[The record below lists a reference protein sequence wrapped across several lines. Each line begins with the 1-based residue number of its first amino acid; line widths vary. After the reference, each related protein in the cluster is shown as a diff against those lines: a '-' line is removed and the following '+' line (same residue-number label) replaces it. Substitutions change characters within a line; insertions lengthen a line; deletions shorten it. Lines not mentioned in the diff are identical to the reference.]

1 LLGRV
6 VALRRDQ
13 QFRWSLRRR
22 AVQARR
28 IVVASPLKLSATP
41 VRYDRAPSLLGG
53 DTDEVLAKFGIDVD
67 ERATL
72 RTQGVL

>member
-1 LLGRV
+1 M
-6 VALRRDQ
+6 
-13 QFRWSLRRR
+13 
-22 AVQARR
+22 
-28 IVVASPLKLSATP
+28 ASPLKLSATP